1 MRKFFEFKFNGSE
14 DSKKRLIN
22 VVKRINLRSE
32 YEKEFNVCQHFL
44 SYGEILKEFRAD
56 DIDFDVRY
64 GCYDES
70 DCLIVVIVRLT
81 NKNKVVVSVE
91 SEDET
96 IYHYN
101 VYENAFD
108 IVERFKNAFEN

>member
-14 DSKKRLIN
+14 DSKKRLID
-22 VVKRINLRSE
+22 VVKRINIRSE
-32 YEKEFNVCQHFL
+32 YEYDFNVCQHFL
-44 SYGEILKEFRAD
+44 SFDEKLKEFRAEE
-56 DIDFDVRY
+56 IDFEVRY
-64 GCYDES
+64 GIYDES
-70 DCLIVVIVRLT
+70 DCLLTVRAILT
-81 NKNKVVVSVE
+81 DKNQVVVSIE

-108 IVERFKNAFEN
+108 IVERFKNAFED